1 MFWTRLRNYLY
12 DRSILKAVRAPGFV
26 ISVGNLTWGGTGKT
40 SFVETLS
47 RFLISQGLRPAIVSR
62 GYRRTSSGPKLVADG
77 SGLKCSWKESGDEA
91 HLLGKAIP
99 EAIVVV
105 SEERSKAFSLLA
117 PFSPDVILLDDAFQH
132 RKLARDLDLVLVDA
146 SEDITSQKVIPF
158 GKLREEPHSL
168 LRADAIVLTHS
179 NQLHPATKDWI
190 SQNVQCPVFHAN
202 YFVLDDFPL
211 AAKKVA
217 AFCAI
222 GSPQHFYR
230 LLSEQGAEL
239 VATKSFR
246 DHHVFTREEIEEF
259 RREATQKGAEF
270 MITTAKD
277 TVRIDPDWFDPFL
290 KVIPVKLKISE
301 ELLFFDFLNKA
312 MRRKKS

>member
-1 MFWTRLRNYLY
+1 MFWSRLRNYLY
-12 DRSILKAVRAPGFV
+12 DKNVLKAVRAPGFV

-40 SFVETLS
+40 SFVESLS
-47 RFLISQGLRPAIVSR
+47 RFLISQGDRLAIISR
-62 GYRRTSSGPKLVADG
+62 GYLRTSSGPKLVADG
-77 SGLKCSWKESGDEA
+77 TGLKCSWKESGDEA
-91 HLLGKAIP
+91 YLLAKAIP

-105 SEERSKAFSLLA
+105 SEERSDAFPLLA
-117 PFSPDVILLDDAFQH
+117 PFSPAVILLDDAFQH
-132 RKLARDLDLVLVDA
+132 RKIARDLDLVLVDA
-146 SEDITSQKVIPF
+146 SEDITAQKVIPF
-158 GKLREEPHSL
+158 GKLREEPRSL
-168 LRADAIVLTHS
+168 HRADAIVLTHS
-179 NQLHPATKDWI
+179 NQSNAATKDWI

-202 YFVLDDFPL
+202 YLPDGDVPL
-211 AAKKVA
+211 AKKKVA

-270 MITTAKD
+270 IATTAKD
-277 TVRIDPDWFDPFL
+277 AVRIDPDWFDPFL
-290 KVIPVKLKISE
+290 KVIRVKLQIAE
-301 ELLFFDFLNKA
+301 EALFFDFLNNTMHRGKV
-312 MRRKKS
+312 